1 MRSALLLFWALA
13 PCLAIQNPRR
23 HIQSLS
29 PRDVAVETQTT
40 QITEEHIVTSFS
52 QVTETYTS
60 IKTAFVET
68 SQTLYSQ
75 NSFEQVT
82 ATLTKFQTVIEE
94 AVTTIS
100 GGCNCDA
107 AGVSTE
113 TIEATVTTWFS
124 QLQYMVQTCQQ
135 RFPSRYSSFTS
146 IFTQVST
153 HLQVAL
159 GVGFVSGLDVQPIVQ
174 RAFKRARVD
183 QSVFSRVHIE
193 TTSFTHISTS
203 IENRSGVFA
212 HVPTPVG
219 RRYPDRLQA
228 ALTSARKSGAAHN
241 GTLPVGGKHGHKQ
254 PTDSFNAT
262 APVGG
267 KHGHK
272 QPISPTD
279 SFNGT
284 APVGGKPGQ
293 KNPIPPT
300 DSLTHG
306 TAPNSTVPAN
316 GHHVPGYPKPEP
328 EPSPLTRNPNHTQ
341 EPNPP
346 TPGSKQPTTPPVP
359 GHKNPNTSPWSGTTP
374 GSHNADGSNPTTLVT
389 PWNAHKP
396 APGSDFGSN
405 PGTGGFH
412 NGLPED
418 RTSGGVTPPVAPW
431 SAHKPVPGSDFG
443 SHPGTGGFHNGLPG
457 DRTSG
462 GSYKIPE
469 HPDFSNNGGS
479 TRPDVGAPTSGF
491 PSQISA
497 NHGPTGGMPSYPTV
511 PTHTGFQNTG
521 PSGGLGG
528 NTGGF
533 ASQAPSTHG
542 PNGAT
547 PSYPPIPGHTGFQNT
562 ETSPHPGG
570 LGAPTG
576 GFASASPST
585 HGANNGL
592 PGSEPSSTGSTASP
606 PQTGEPS
613 SKPHKKDP

>member
-1 MRSALLLFWALA
+1 MLIHLGFLF
-13 PCLAIQNPRR
+13 Q
-23 HIQSLS
+23 Q
-29 PRDVAVETQTT
+29 
-40 QITEEHIVTSFS
+40 
-52 QVTETYTS
+52 
-60 IKTAFVET
+60 
-68 SQTLYSQ
+68 
-75 NSFEQVT
+75 
-82 ATLTKFQTVIEE
+82 
-94 AVTTIS
+94 
-100 GGCNCDA
+100 
-107 AGVSTE
+107 E

-124 QLQYMVQTCQQ
+124 QLQYMVQTFSSAFVVQQ
-135 RFPSRYSSFTS
+135 SS
-146 IFTQVST
+146 
-153 HLQVAL
+153 
-159 GVGFVSGLDVQPIVQ
+159 P
-174 RAFKRARVD
+174 K
-183 QSVFSRVHIE
+183 SVPTCRLRLEVHIE

-284 APVGGKPGQ
+284 AP
-293 KNPIPPT
+293 
-300 DSLTHG
+300 
-306 TAPNSTVPAN
+306 
-316 GHHVPGYPKPEP
+316 
-328 EPSPLTRNPNHTQ
+328 